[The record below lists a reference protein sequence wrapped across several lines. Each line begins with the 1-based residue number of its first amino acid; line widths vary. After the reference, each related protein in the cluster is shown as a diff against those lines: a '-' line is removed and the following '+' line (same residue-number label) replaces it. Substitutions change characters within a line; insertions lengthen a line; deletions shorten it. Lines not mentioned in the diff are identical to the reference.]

1 MLLSCG
7 LAYESWTN
15 KVELVLEDLKPT
27 LLTER
32 NLISFLRMNV
42 IKIIETKLQPKKKK
56 LGKIGKCYHS
66 LIMTNVNLN

>member
-7 LAYESWTN
+7 LAYESRTN

-32 NLISFLRMNV
+32 NLILFLRMNV
-42 IKIIETKLQPKKKK
+42 IKIIETKLQPKKKSR
-56 LGKIGKCYHS
+56 KIGKCYHS

>member
-7 LAYESWTN
+7 LAYESRTN

-32 NLISFLRMNV
+32 NLILFLRMNV
-42 IKIIETKLQPKKKK
+42 IKIIEIKLQQKKKS
-56 LGKIGKCYHS
+56 GKIGKCYHS